1 MFFLCFY
8 ITKGKPRDLLILIA
22 SFVFY
27 AWGEPAFVF
36 IAVASAMIDYYLC
49 RLMEGALYK
58 FRKHLLSLCIIQN
71 LTILAYFKYAGFF
84 VHTATKVLHGVGLNF
99 DLAIKIA
106 LPIGVSF
113 IVFEKI
119 TYAVDIYR
127 GKGTSAPSIF
137 YYLVYVLM
145 FPKLLAGPIIKYHDI
160 ENQLLAHDSSLDDFV
175 TGFRRFIIGLLKKIL
190 LADTLAE
197 VVDKVFAVAPDG
209 LSTVS
214 AWLGVVCFT
223 LQIYFDFSGYSDMA
237 IGMARMMGFR
247 LFENFNFPY
256 ISASFS
262 EFWRRWHI
270 SLSTWIKEYLY
281 IPLGGNHCSAR
292 RTYFNLCTCFLLCGL
307 WHGANWNFIV
317 WGAYNG
323 CFLVFDRL
331 FWEKKVQI
339 PHTIKVAVT
348 LFFVMLG
355 WVVFRCRSASQ
366 IMSYMQKLFIPSS
379 TGMYVDFT
387 PNILVAIVI
396 GGITSLLPLLPQFRD
411 QRVWDEKEG
420 VIGAGESIA
429 LVCLGAWAVARCVSI
444 SFNPFL
450 YFRF

>member
-175 TGFRRFIIGLLKKIL
+175 TGFQAVYYW
-190 LADTLAE
+190 LAQKNPT
-197 VVDKVFAVAPDG
+197 
-209 LSTVS
+209 
-214 AWLGVVCFT
+214 C
-223 LQIYFDFSGYSDMA
+223 GY
-237 IGMARMMGFR
+237 
-247 LFENFNFPY
+247 
-256 ISASFS
+256 
-262 EFWRRWHI
+262 
-270 SLSTWIKEYLY
+270 
-281 IPLGGNHCSAR
+281 
-292 RTYFNLCTCFLLCGL
+292 
-307 WHGANWNFIV
+307 
-317 WGAYNG
+317 
-323 CFLVFDRL
+323 
-331 FWEKKVQI
+331 
-339 PHTIKVAVT
+339 
-348 LFFVMLG
+348 
-355 WVVFRCRSASQ
+355 
-366 IMSYMQKLFIPSS
+366 
-379 TGMYVDFT
+379 
-387 PNILVAIVI
+387 
-396 GGITSLLPLLPQFRD
+396 
-411 QRVWDEKEG
+411 
-420 VIGAGESIA
+420 AG
-429 LVCLGAWAVARCVSI
+429 
-444 SFNPFL
+444 
-450 YFRF
+450 